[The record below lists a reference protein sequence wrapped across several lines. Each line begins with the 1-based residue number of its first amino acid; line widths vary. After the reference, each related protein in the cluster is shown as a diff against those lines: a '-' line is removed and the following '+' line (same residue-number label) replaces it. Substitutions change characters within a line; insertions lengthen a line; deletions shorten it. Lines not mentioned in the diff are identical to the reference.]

1 MSAYEKALSVS
12 MEEIEFELRC
22 VQWVPWADFLLN
34 PRRLRGSD
42 FLMRWSQGQWS
53 EERLL
58 EAFDGR
64 EDFFAIPYGP
74 SSVAPSEPREVELY
88 FERLD
93 AAGLSDM
100 KRPDLLA
107 FEREHEPAVMELV
120 QAAGGKSELA
130 FTPDDDLE
138 ELLSYAF
145 MGIECENSLW
155 KAQQMPSYGEDLRP
169 MKRLEGRPGLPK
181 NAVVPTVIL
190 KEEDREPLRTWQDGS
205 GIPIHIWHVFYE
217 RAYGIAFSEADRL
230 ITAGLI
236 EATEQTFQAPA
247 GATSSKRIYKIYY
260 HHAYSVGVANAEPA
274 LEAKVIVDKNGH
286 VLPYVTFTGGSVQL
300 AQDAIDVLT
309 REAHRR

>member
-1 MSAYEKALSVS
+1 MAVED
-12 MEEIEFELRC
+12 IEFELRC
-22 VQWVPWADFLLN
+22 VRWVPWADFLLN

-58 EAFDGR
+58 RAFDGR
-64 EDFFAIPYGP
+64 DDFFAIPYGP
-74 SSVAPSEPREVELY
+74 SSVAPDEPREVELY

-107 FEREHEPAVMELV
+107 FERQHETVVAELI
-120 QAAGGKSELA
+120 QAAGGESELA

-155 KAQQMPSYGEDLRP
+155 KAEQMPCYGEDLRP
-169 MKRLEGRPGLPK
+169 MKRLEGQLGLPK

-190 KEEDREPLRTWQDGS
+190 KEEDRDPLRTWQEGA

-217 RAYGIAFSEADRL
+217 RAYGIAFSEAERL
-230 ITAGLI
+230 INEGTI
-236 EATEQTFQAPA
+236 QATEQTYQAPA
-247 GATSSKRIYKIYY
+247 GATSSKSIYKIYY
-260 HHAYSVGVANAEPA
+260 HHAYDVGVASTEPT
-274 LEAKVIVDKNGH
+274 LEAKVIVDGNGH
-286 VLPYVTFTGGSVQL
+286 VLPYVTFTGGSVEL
-300 AQDAIDVLT
+300 AQGAIDVLM
-309 REAHRR
+309 RESDRR